1 MSAAVCNIHRAPATG
16 QCAKCK
22 TRTCIRCGDVGK
34 TCSFCR
40 EGVIQ
45 AFEVAQEDN
54 DDCVNHDRIRAV
66 GACPSCRR
74 RFCSTCLNTQGTCF
88 SCAQRAIDRAVQKES
103 RTKSL
108 EGKLKRQRQK
118 RRQMTRRVGIV
129 AGVMFLLVV
138 ASVIYRG
145 HLPFMGPREQPKIG
159 GLAPRKV
166 YDDDRNARSGSKIWK
181 APTGRTQGAAGAGL
195 PPAPGVVAV
204 GRPGAGSR
212 VSGRT
217 VVDARIAQGV
227 PQKVE
232 LYVNGTWLGVS
243 DHAPYQF
250 VWDTR
255 STAPGAATLEVVAY
269 GFDGST
275 RRSVPVRVTVGP

>member
-1 MSAAVCNIHRAPATG
+1 MAAAVCNIHRAPASG
-16 QCAKCK
+16 RCAKCK
-22 TRTCIRCGDVGK
+22 TPTCLRCGEVGK

-45 AFEVAQEDN
+45 ALEVLQEES
-54 DDCVNHDRIRAV
+54 DDCVNHDRIRSV
-66 GACPSCRR
+66 SACPSCRR
-74 RFCSTCLNTQGTCF
+74 RFCATCLNTQGTCF

-138 ASVIYRG
+138 ASIIYRG
-145 HLPFMGPREQPKIG
+145 HLPFMGPREEVRMG

-166 YDDDRNARSGSKIWK
+166 YDADRRVQQGSRIWK
-181 APTGRTQGAAGAGL
+181 APTGKTQGAAGAGL

-204 GRPGAGSR
+204 GRPAEGAR

-217 VVDARIAQGV
+217 VIDARIAQGV

-255 STAPGAATLEVVAY
+255 SIGSGPARIEIVAY
-269 GFDGST
+269 GFDGSL
-275 RRSVPVRVTVGP
+275 RRSSPVSVQVVP